1 MTGNEGAR
9 HQSIFIPHH
18 ADIEAYTTFVYGYTE
33 HVSKRR
39 DLLCAYEHF
48 IQYYPDLGDWF
59 LAPLSERVGR
69 INGEIKNSVCYEART
84 YLKFLALQGYAQF
97 DWEWLIATRNLDLKN
112 LIKHFKLDFGLSQM
126 RNEAAQLGY
135 THSNV
140 HHTLMWVMS
149 RLCLHAGV
157 FHANHVTD
165 IHLSSFKEAVRH
177 FGERSDVHLF
187 FESSENYYERFFQ
200 SNLYLFHMVLY
211 HRGQIAMEPHR
222 APPRRPPRAVLKPKM
237 EVVIK
242 QYLAERQLT
251 NRPKTV
257 EGMRFA
263 LYYFVSWIA
272 DTSPEI
278 ETFAQVSRDHIL
290 EFANALGTTM
300 AMKSRQALTDSSKT
314 TILSALSLFFEH
326 IWRWEWDDAPERPL
340 LQSGDVPKRP
350 RHIPRYI
357 PEEELGRLML
367 VIRTL
372 SCPFQRAALLIARWS
387 GARRD
392 EICRLSFNCLDT
404 YSDGILKQ
412 VQSHIIFL

>member
-1 MTGNEGAR
+1 
-9 HQSIFIPHH
+9 
-18 ADIEAYTTFVYGYTE
+18 
-33 HVSKRR
+33 
-39 DLLCAYEHF
+39 
-48 IQYYPDLGDWF
+48 
-59 LAPLSERVGR
+59 
-69 INGEIKNSVCYEART
+69 
-84 YLKFLALQGYAQF
+84 
-97 DWEWLIATRNLDLKN
+97 
-112 LIKHFKLDFGLSQM
+112 
-126 RNEAAQLGY
+126 
-135 THSNV
+135 
-140 HHTLMWVMS
+140 
-149 RLCLHAGV
+149 
-157 FHANHVTD
+157 
-165 IHLSSFKEAVRH
+165 
-177 FGERSDVHLF
+177 
-187 FESSENYYERFFQ
+187 
-200 SNLYLFHMVLY
+200 MVLY

-290 EFANALGTTM
+290 EFENVLGKTM

-404 YSDGILKQ
+404 YSDGTPRLHIPVGKTYSERLVPITEEAAEAIRQ
-412 VQSHIIFL
+412 VQQVRQGERGYGEP